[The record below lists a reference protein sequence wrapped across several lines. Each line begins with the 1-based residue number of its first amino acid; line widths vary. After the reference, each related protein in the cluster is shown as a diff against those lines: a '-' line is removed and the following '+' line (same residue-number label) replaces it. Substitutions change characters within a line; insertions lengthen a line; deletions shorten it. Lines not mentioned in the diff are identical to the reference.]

1 MNKAKAK
8 EKRKRIIDI
17 TLKRLEKEVN
27 EDYAG
32 LVRAGKINPVD
43 YAEKTESASY
53 ARKLIEIISYAEKSE
68 NTKLTDLLFPFIKEY
83 GLVQN
88 VLTKRPLTDK
98 EAAEKM
104 EYFRLFKVPFFDPSD
119 NKKISLYFPSGVQ
132 RIIDSL
138 YIHTLSAITTKENA
152 AAAAP
157 NAKAQEERT
166 E

>member
-1 MNKAKAK
+1 MNKAKAQ
-8 EKRKRIIDI
+8 EKRKLIIAL
-17 TLKRLEKEVN
+17 TLKRLEKEAN

-32 LVRAGKINPVD
+32 LLRAGKISPVD
-43 YAEKTESASY
+43 YTEKVASASY
-53 ARKLIEIISYAEKSE
+53 ARKLIEIISYAEKSG
-68 NTKLTDLLFPFIKEY
+68 NSKLTDLLFPFIKEY
-83 GLVQN
+83 GLVER

-119 NKKISLYFPSGVQ
+119 NKKITLYFPSGVQ
-132 RIIDSL
+132 RIVDTL
-138 YIHTLSAITTKENA
+138 YIHTLSTITTKENA

-157 NAKAQEERT
+157 NAPAQEERT